1 MSAHQ
6 PTRWVLYAVLAIPG
20 TVLPRSAG
28 VSLWN
33 AYYEL
38 GWPLSTEVTVY
49 GPNSGYSGHL
59 GVSAPAASVL
69 LLSFLLWYAIAVAS
83 YWAWRRWWVGGAKP
97 WQALVLGGV
106 CTLWAVFL
114 TSFIFFLGATTWE
127 RCLDHLSLSHGLR
140 CARLLL
146 AAQPWVCLALL
157 AVPPVALFLLS
168 ARYRLAARLS
178 FCSIPAVLL
187 VVTCLAAAPLL
198 ELQQAYLNLDGIVRV
213 LEEETTRTSAT
224 GETGGGGNDSLPGAR
239 PGGGL

>member
-1 MSAHQ
+1 MPRPGCGDPGFQGTGRTHRHANRGSHTRVQGSGLGRASGGGRRYRDETGGLQVQSSRFSVSPGQ
-6 PTRWVLYAVLAIPG
+6 PSRQRRARL
-20 TVLPRSAG
+20 RRK
-28 VSLWN
+28 
-33 AYYEL
+33 
-38 GWPLSTEVTVY
+38 GW
-49 GPNSGYSGHL
+49 
-59 GVSAPAASVL
+59 
-69 LLSFLLWYAIAVAS
+69 
-83 YWAWRRWWVGGAKP
+83 
-97 WQALVLGGV
+97 
-106 CTLWAVFL
+106 TLNGDR